1 MRELK
6 IDISDLEMAFDG
18 GFEDIHYY
26 LDLETGEIITVTDE
40 ERSLLESIY
49 ESYYDQQTQ
58 SVDWGAAFQ
67 DERVPGWQHHRLQ
80 DADRVEKGFGSRFIT
95 IPPDSSHEG
104 YRDMEDFIASVDSLH
119 LQNRLAHAIRGRG
132 AFRRFKDVLLE
143 TPSARERW
151 FQFKQERLQQR
162 ILDWL
167 ESQMI
172 TLVGNP
178 IKSKDRYDPDTHS
191 DLPDQ
196 SYPG

>member
-1 MRELK
+1 
-6 IDISDLEMAFDG
+6 
-18 GFEDIHYY
+18 
-26 LDLETGEIITVTDE
+26 
-40 ERSLLESIY
+40 LL
-49 ESYYDQQTQ
+49 
-58 SVDWGAAFQ
+58 
-67 DERVPGWQHHRLQ
+67 

-95 IPPDSSHEG
+95 IPPDSSHVG

-119 LQNRLAHAIRGRG
+119 LQNQLAHAIRGRG

-151 FQFKQERLQQR
+151 FQFKQERVQQR

-167 ESQMI
+167 ESQRI

-178 IKSKDRYDPDTHS
+178 IKRKDRYDPNAHS
-191 DLPDQ
+191 DVPDQ